1 MFATDPGTAAAVWR
15 PQQFGK
21 RRANEIEDPI
31 VEPLWTGPRVLALVD
46 GHGVRMTDEDGVEA
60 TGLDAIERD
69 LLEAAGDA
77 TLLLEAYLSPEPMQP
92 QAALAR
98 LDEPEFPPAGQA
110 LSQMMFGRRSSRTKR
125 LADDVEERRQRSIVS
140 LEGAEDEVAF
150 VAVDLLWLDSEP
162 LLEVPLLER
171 KRLLEA
177 VLAESRRIRV
187 GIHIRPPIDTWLGSW
202 RLLGFRRLA
211 FKAANSRYVPGTKNR
226 DWALADIPAR

>member
-1 MFATDPGTAAAVWR
+1 MLATDPGTAAAIWR

-21 RRANEIEDPI
+21 RRANEIENPI

-46 GHGVRMTDEDGVEA
+46 GQGVRMMDEEGVEA

-69 LLEAAGDA
+69 LVEAAGGA

-92 QAALAR
+92 PAVLAR

-110 LSQMMFGRRSSRTKR
+110 LTQMMFGRRSNRTKR
-125 LADDVEERRQRSIVS
+125 LADDVEERRQRS
-140 LEGAEDEVAF
+140 LEALDGRADEVAF
-150 VAVDLLWLDSEP
+150 VAVDLLWLDAEP
-162 LLEVPLLER
+162 LLDVPLLER
-171 KRLLEA
+171 KRLLES
-177 VLAESRRIRV
+177 VLQESRRIRV